1 MQITEFTNQ
10 MVTLIKSKVSTEM
23 KNVQSHTIWKNNGIQ
38 EEGITLIEKGVNIS
52 PTVYM
57 REYYD
62 RFLQGETLR
71 ALAEEVIE
79 ELERC
84 KTYKSMDISFF
95 LSFENAKKHI
105 VYKLVNREKNEE
117 LLKQVPSLSYMDLSM
132 VFYYL
137 LEDMP
142 FHHATILIHNSH
154 LTMWQITKEELFR
167 QALENTPRLLPA
179 TIRRMQDV
187 VREMMKDRQME
198 EDLFENEIPMY
209 IMSNPIKMNGAA
221 TMAYPGVIRNFAETI
236 RKNLYVIPS
245 SIHEVILVPES
256 GTEDTNLNDMVA
268 EVNHTQVDPKEVL
281 ADHVYYYDRKEDHMI
296 SCVHEDICYC

>member
-95 LSFENAKKHI
+95 LSFENAKSI
-105 VYKLVNREKNEE
+105 
-117 LLKQVPSLSYMDLSM
+117 SYISWS
-132 VFYYL
+132 
-137 LEDMP
+137 
-142 FHHATILIHNSH
+142 TG
-154 LTMWQITKEELFR
+154 R
-167 QALENTPRLLPA
+167 
-179 TIRRMQDV
+179 
-187 VREMMKDRQME
+187 
-198 EDLFENEIPMY
+198 
-209 IMSNPIKMNGAA
+209 KM
-221 TMAYPGVIRNFAETI
+221 RSF
-236 RKNLYVIPS
+236 
-245 SIHEVILVPES
+245 
-256 GTEDTNLNDMVA
+256 
-268 EVNHTQVDPKEVL
+268 
-281 ADHVYYYDRKEDHMI
+281 
-296 SCVHEDICYC
+296 

>member
-23 KNVQSHTIWKNNGIQ
+23 KNVQSHTILKNNGIQ

-142 FHHATILIHNSH
+142 SS
-154 LTMWQITKEELFR
+154 
-167 QALENTPRLLPA
+167 LLHS
-179 TIRRMQDV
+179 
-187 VREMMKDRQME
+187 
-198 EDLFENEIPMY
+198 F
-209 IMSNPIKMNGAA
+209 
-221 TMAYPGVIRNFAETI
+221 
-236 RKNLYVIPS
+236 
-245 SIHEVILVPES
+245 
-256 GTEDTNLNDMVA
+256 
-268 EVNHTQVDPKEVL
+268 
-281 ADHVYYYDRKEDHMI
+281 
-296 SCVHEDICYC
+296 

>member
-117 LLKQVPSLSYMDLSM
+117 LLK
-132 VFYYL
+132 
-137 LEDMP
+137 
-142 FHHATILIHNSH
+142 LIEKLKNGQSIA
-154 LTMWQITKEELFR
+154 LVSDAGTPGICDPGEVVIKKCIKEEIKVVPVPGACAFVNALISSGLNTDTFLF
-167 QALENTPRLLPA
+167 LGFLPLN
-179 TIRRMQDV
+179 
-187 VREMMKDRQME
+187 KK
-198 EDLFENEIPMY
+198 N
-209 IMSNPIKMNGAA
+209 
-221 TMAYPGVIRNFAETI
+221 
-236 RKNLYVIPS
+236 RKQKLCIYN
-245 SIHEVILVPES
+245 
-256 GTEDTNLNDMVA
+256 
-268 EVNHTQVDPKEVL
+268 
-281 ADHVYYYDRKEDHMI
+281 
-296 SCVHEDICYC
+296 SCK

>member
-137 LEDMP
+137 L
-142 FHHATILIHNSH
+142 
-154 LTMWQITKEELFR
+154 
-167 QALENTPRLLPA
+167 
-179 TIRRMQDV
+179 
-187 VREMMKDRQME
+187 
-198 EDLFENEIPMY
+198 
-209 IMSNPIKMNGAA
+209 
-221 TMAYPGVIRNFAETI
+221 
-236 RKNLYVIPS
+236 
-245 SIHEVILVPES
+245 
-256 GTEDTNLNDMVA
+256 
-268 EVNHTQVDPKEVL
+268 
-281 ADHVYYYDRKEDHMI
+281 
-296 SCVHEDICYC
+296 

>member
-23 KNVQSHTIWKNNGIQ
+23 KNVQSHTILKNNGIQ

-95 LSFENAKKHI
+95 LSFENAKICIPTSSGGH
-105 VYKLVNREKNEE
+105 LTHMM
-117 LLKQVPSLSYMDLSM
+117 LLKPIWEKPGKKRICICINES
-132 VFYYL
+132 FCCTA
-137 LEDMP
+137 EIT
-142 FHHATILIHNSH
+142 TIL
-154 LTMWQITKEELFR
+154 
-167 QALENTPRLLPA
+167 
-179 TIRRMQDV
+179 
-187 VREMMKDRQME
+187 
-198 EDLFENEIPMY
+198 
-209 IMSNPIKMNGAA
+209 
-221 TMAYPGVIRNFAETI
+221 
-236 RKNLYVIPS
+236 
-245 SIHEVILVPES
+245 
-256 GTEDTNLNDMVA
+256 
-268 EVNHTQVDPKEVL
+268 
-281 ADHVYYYDRKEDHMI
+281 
-296 SCVHEDICYC
+296 

>member
-84 KTYKSMDISFF
+84 KTYKSMDI
-95 LSFENAKKHI
+95 
-105 VYKLVNREKNEE
+105 
-117 LLKQVPSLSYMDLSM
+117 
-132 VFYYL
+132 
-137 LEDMP
+137 
-142 FHHATILIHNSH
+142 
-154 LTMWQITKEELFR
+154 
-167 QALENTPRLLPA
+167 
-179 TIRRMQDV
+179 
-187 VREMMKDRQME
+187 
-198 EDLFENEIPMY
+198 
-209 IMSNPIKMNGAA
+209 
-221 TMAYPGVIRNFAETI
+221 
-236 RKNLYVIPS
+236 
-245 SIHEVILVPES
+245 
-256 GTEDTNLNDMVA
+256 
-268 EVNHTQVDPKEVL
+268 
-281 ADHVYYYDRKEDHMI
+281 I
-296 SCVHEDICYC
+296 SCITTTINYIFRKSDLTKTIPFYKIGITFHTFTAS

>member
-117 LLKQVPSLSYMDLSM
+117 LLKLFVLHGS
-132 VFYYL
+132 FHGL
-137 LEDMP
+137 L
-142 FHHATILIHNSH
+142 
-154 LTMWQITKEELFR
+154 LF
-167 QALENTPRLLPA
+167 AGGYA
-179 TIRRMQDV
+179 I
-187 VREMMKDRQME
+187 
-198 EDLFENEIPMY
+198 
-209 IMSNPIKMNGAA
+209 
-221 TMAYPGVIRNFAETI
+221 
-236 RKNLYVIPS
+236 S
-245 SIHEVILVPES
+245 SCN
-256 GTEDTNLNDMVA
+256 DT
-268 EVNHTQVDPKEVL
+268 DPQFSSDNV
-281 ADHVYYYDRKEDHMI
+281 ADHERRAVQTGIGKYTKTSACNDPQNAGCCAGNDEGQTDGRGFI
-296 SCVHEDICYC
+296 